1 MRTLLVVVVCV
12 LGSTGAVHAAPC
24 ELATPKACYERGV
37 ELFKA
42 QDAAAADMFERACE
56 SGVAEGCTELGFILM
71 EGMLVRR
78 DDARSLKASLRAC
91 ELGSGLGCNNA
102 FVMVRDNRGTKRDDV
117 ELRRLALASCAAND
131 GEGCYLLAAVYG
143 EPLGGPEDAKGAGEA
158 LDKSC
163 KLEFG
168 MACAV
173 VAHRTL
179 EGTYGYRQDEVR
191 GVQLMAKA
199 CSFGSPEACVLVA
212 DWSLAGERG
221 LKQSRDKAL
230 ELYKVG
236 CDLGLDE
243 GCDKHKRLD
252 GQMAAGSLRGKLARR
267 SSKRIMMTFD
277 DGDIPTVGAVGEISK
292 ATKVMGADM
301 SVVIGKVVVKKVD
314 AKSVELEL
322 LEEVSTVVIDGKKV
336 DHWKPGAALT
346 LAWKRAP

>member
-1 MRTLLVVVVCV
+1 MRTLLAIVCLV
-12 LGSTGAVHAAPC
+12 GLTEVVHAAPC
-24 ELATPKACYERGV
+24 ELATPKACYDRGV

-56 SGVAEGCTELGFILM
+56 SGVGEGCAELGFLFM

-78 DDARSLKASLRAC
+78 DDARSLKASLRGC
-91 ELGSGLGCNNA
+91 ELGSGLACNNA
-102 FVMVRDNRGTKRDDV
+102 FVMVRDGRGAKRDDV
-117 ELRRLALASCAAND
+117 ELRRLAVASCAAND

-143 EPLGGPEDAKGAGEA
+143 EPLGGELDDKAATAA

-173 VAHRTL
+173 VASRTM
-179 EGTYGYRQDEVR
+179 EGTYGYRQDEVK
-191 GVQLMAKA
+191 GVQMMAKA

-212 DWSLAGERG
+212 DWSHSGKHG
-221 LKQSRDKAL
+221 LRASRAKAL

-236 CDLGLDE
+236 CELGSTE
-243 GCDKHKRLD
+243 GCDKHRILD
-252 GQMAAGSLRGKLARR
+252 EEMAAGTFTGKLARR
-267 SSKRIMMTFD
+267 SSKRIMMTFEG
-277 DGDIPTVGAVGEISK
+277 GDVPIVGAVGEVSK
-292 ATKVMGADM
+292 ATTMMGADV

-322 LEEVSTVVIDGKKV
+322 TEETSNVVIDGNKV
-336 DHWKPGAALT
+336 DHWKAGAALT
-346 LAWKRAP
+346 VVWKRTP